1 MEKVDYFAL
10 EKVYKSTQ
18 EVGMLLTSLKE
29 ERERL
34 INQGI
39 AQGINQGIT
48 QGVMQ
53 GAIETAKRML
63 NENVDISF
71 IAKVTLLSEQE
82 IVQLKAE
89 QTKNHE
95 K

>member
-1 MEKVDYFAL
+1 
-10 EKVYKSTQ
+10 
-18 EVGMLLTSLKE
+18 MLLTSLRE

-39 AQGINQGIT
+39 NQGIEQGIN
-48 QGVMQ
+48 Q

-82 IVQLKAE
+82 ILQLKTE
-89 QTKNHE
+89 QNDKHSRGSE
-95 K
+95 LC

>member
-1 MEKVDYFAL
+1 
-10 EKVYKSTQ
+10 
-18 EVGMLLTSLKE
+18 MLLTSLRE

-34 INQGI
+34 INQGINQGIEQGI

-48 QGVMQ
+48 QGVVQ

-82 IVQLKAE
+82 ILQLKTE
-89 QTKNHE
+89 QNDKHSRE
-95 K
+95 SELC